1 MDAKHN
7 TIPLY
12 NETRWSSSFKMLQRA
27 IELKDCVQVWG
38 LENKYEI
45 SEDDWTELQDLQL
58 CLQVFNDLSVYLQ
71 GETYPT
77 MWMCIASY
85 NLLFDALD
93 DMMEKYPNDRSLS
106 FAFAKLKKYYE
117 LTNSCPANF
126 ISTILCTKYK
136 LDYFIK
142 NGFENEIRDIRS
154 T

>member
-1 MDAKHN
+1 
-7 TIPLY
+7 
-12 NETRWSSSFKMLQRA
+12 MLQRA

-106 FAFAKLKKYYE
+106 FAFAKLKKYY
-117 LTNSCPANF
+117 
-126 ISTILCTKYK
+126 
-136 LDYFIK
+136 
-142 NGFENEIRDIRS
+142 
-154 T
+154 